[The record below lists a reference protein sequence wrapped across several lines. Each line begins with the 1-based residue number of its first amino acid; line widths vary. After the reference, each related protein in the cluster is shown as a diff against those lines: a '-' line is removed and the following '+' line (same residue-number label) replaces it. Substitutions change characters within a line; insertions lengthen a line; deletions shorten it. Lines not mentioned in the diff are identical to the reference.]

1 MHGKLRRNRLK
12 MRRSLWENAVLVLT
26 AITVFAL
33 AVAAHERGIAQ
44 KWVTAFFGTAFP
56 FAFVTY
62 LRRESLRR
70 PFWVSLAICLTVHC
84 ITIAVVF
91 RYVLSH
97 FQTFSP
103 LLWYPVMM
111 VEVFVLLIAVKRI
124 EDKLTDTHEIVRL
137 KF

>member
-1 MHGKLRRNRLK
+1 MHTLRRDRIK
-12 MRRSLWENAVLVLT
+12 RQRSVWEYALLSLT

-33 AVAAHERGIAQ
+33 AVAAHDRGIAQ
-44 KWVTAFFGTAFP
+44 KWVTAVFGTAFP

-70 PFWVSLAICLTVHC
+70 SFWLSLAICLAVHC
-84 ITIAVVF
+84 ITIALVF
-91 RYVLSH
+91 RYVLID

-103 LLWYPVMM
+103 LLWYPVMI

-124 EDKLTDTHEIVRL
+124 EDKLTGTHEVVRL

>member
-1 MHGKLRRNRLK
+1 MYTLRRDRIK
-12 MRRSLWENAVLVLT
+12 RRRALWENAFLVLT

-33 AVAAHERGIAQ
+33 AVAAHDRGIAQ

-70 PFWVSLAICLTVHC
+70 SFWLSLATCLVVHC

-91 RYVLSH
+91 RYVLID
-97 FQTFSP
+97 FQTISP
-103 LLWYPVMM
+103 LLWYPVMI

-124 EDKLTDTHEIVRL
+124 EDKLTGTHEVVRL